1 MRCSGCNCVARDDD
15 VASENTREKT
25 HGQMTDDV

>member
-15 VASENTREKT
+15 ATDDTREKT